1 MACAPETLWAAL
13 AAYGERAALRDA
25 AGEWSGAHVLAEV
38 AARRAVL
45 DALGAQRV
53 ALALDNG
60 ADWVAWDLAL
70 LASGRVCVPVPGF
83 FSPQQ
88 QAHVLDSAGVD
99 TLIGAPAVAAR
110 VEGFVAVAAGSTA
123 THRSA
128 ETGPVATGTAVSAR
142 EAPASAAG
150 ASIFRRTPH
159 SVPALPAGTV
169 KITYTSGTTG
179 QPKGVC
185 LDAAPQLAVARS
197 LAEVSTACGVER
209 HLCVLPLATLL
220 ENVGGVYAA
229 LLAGARID
237 LAPQAALGMTGA
249 SGFDVARFIRT
260 LHEHQPHSLILLP
273 QLLLALVTA
282 AEQGIKLPDSLRFV
296 AVGGGRVSPA
306 LLRRAEALGIP
317 AFEGYG
323 LSECASVVCVNTPG
337 ARRIGTVG
345 RPLAHAAV
353 RLAADGEV
361 EVRGARMLGYLGEPA
376 PASDWLPTGDLG
388 HFDDGFLVLHG
399 RKKHQF
405 VTAFGRNVNPEWV
418 EAELTQ
424 QAPIAQAWV
433 HGEALAANVAVIV
446 PRRADC
452 PAAAIDAAI
461 ATANAALPDYARV
474 HRWLRADAPFAP
486 ANGLLTA
493 NGRLRRAALA
503 ERYLARIAACADL
516 DVLADPADPAPFLP
530 LENEIDA

>member
-1 MACAPETLWAAL
+1 MACAPKALWAAL
-13 AAYGERAALRDA
+13 AAYGERTALRDV
-25 AGEWSGAHVLAEV
+25 AGEWSGRQVLAEV
-38 AARRAVL
+38 EARRAVL

-88 QAHVLDSAGVD
+88 QAHVLDSAGID
-99 TLIGAPAVAAR
+99 TLIGDPAVAAR
-110 VEGFVAVAAGSTA
+110 VAGFVAVAADAGVMRRA
-123 THRSA
+123 A
-128 ETGPVATGTAVSAR
+128 ETAPAATGATAST
-142 EAPASAAG
+142 AG
-150 ASIFRRTPH
+150 ASIFRRTPR
-159 SVPALPAGTV
+159 SVVPALPAGTV

-185 LDAAPQLAVARS
+185 LDAAAQLAVARS
-197 LAEVSTACGVER
+197 LAAVSTACGVER

-220 ENVGGVYAA
+220 ENVGGVYVA
-229 LLAGARID
+229 LLAGARVD
-237 LAPQAALGMTGA
+237 LLPQAALGLAGA
-249 SGFDVARFIRT
+249 SGFDVARFMQT
-260 LHEHQPHSLILLP
+260 LHARQPHSLILLP
-273 QLLLALVTA
+273 QLLLALVA
-282 AEQGIKLPDSLRFV
+282 AVEQGAARPSSLRFA
-296 AVGGGRVSPA
+296 AVGGARVAPA
-306 LLRRAEALGIP
+306 QLRRAEALGIP

-337 ARRIGTVG
+337 ACRIGTVG
-345 RPLAHAAV
+345 PPLAHAAV

-376 PASDWLPTGDLG
+376 PAGEWLPTGDLG
-388 HFDDGFLVLHG
+388 HFEDGFLVLHG

-418 EAELTQ
+418 EAELAE

-452 PAAAIDAAI
+452 ADAEIDAAL
-461 ATANAALPDYARV
+461 AAANATLPDYARV
-474 HRWLRADAPFAP
+474 QRWLRADAPFTP

-493 NGRLRRAALA
+493 NGRLRRAALV
-503 ERYLARIAACADL
+503 ERYLARIAACAEL
-516 DVLADPADPAPFLP
+516 DVLADPVDPAPFLP

>member
-1 MACAPETLWAAL
+1 MACAAEALWAAL
-13 AAYGERAALRDA
+13 AGYGERTALRDA
-25 AGEWSGAHVLAEV
+25 AGEWSGARVLAEV
-38 AARRAVL
+38 EARRAVL

-60 ADWVAWDLAL
+60 ADWVVWDLAL

-99 TLIGAPAVAAR
+99 TLIGDPAVAAR
-110 VEGFVAVAAGSTA
+110 VEGFAAVADDGAA
-123 THRSA
+123 
-128 ETGPVATGTAVSAR
+128 
-142 EAPASAAG
+142 ASAPG
-150 ASIFRRTPH
+150 ASIFRRTPP

-185 LDAAPQLAVARS
+185 LDAAAQLAVAHS

-229 LLAGARID
+229 CLAGACID
-237 LAPQAALGMTGA
+237 LVPQAALGMSGA
-249 SGFDVARFIRT
+249 SGFDVACFMQT
-260 LHEHQPHSLILLP
+260 LNERQPHSLILLP
-273 QLLLALVTA
+273 QLLLALVA
-282 AEQGIKLPDSLRFV
+282 AVEQGAKRPASLRFA
-296 AVGGGRVSPA
+296 AVGGARVAPGM
-306 LLRRAEALGIP
+306 LRRAEVLGIP

-345 RPLAHAAV
+345 RPLAHAEV

-376 PASDWLPTGDLG
+376 PAGDWLPTGDLG
-388 HFDDGFLVLHG
+388 HFEDGFLVLHG

-418 EAELTQ
+418 EAELAA

-452 PAAAIDAAI
+452 SDAEIDAAI
-461 ATANAALPDYARV
+461 AQANAVLPDYARV
-474 HRWLRADAPFAP
+474 QRWLRADAPFTP

-503 ERYLARIAACADL
+503 DRYLARIAGADAP
-516 DVLADPADPAPFLP
+516 DHSDPAPFLP
-530 LENEIDA
+530 IEHEIDA

>member
-1 MACAPETLWAAL
+1 MACAADVLWAAL
-13 AAYGERAALRDA
+13 AAGGTRPAVRDA
-25 AGEWSGAHVLAEV
+25 AIELSAAQLLQDMR
-38 AARRAVL
+38 ARRARL
-45 DALGAQRV
+45 DALGAAGGAGARQRRR
-53 ALALDNG
+53 LGGLDL
-60 ADWVAWDLAL
+60 VL

-83 FSPQQ
+83 FS
-88 QAHVLDSAGVD
+88 AAAAGACARQCRRRHP
-99 TLIGAPAVAAR
+99 IGDPIVAAR
-110 VEGFVAVAAGSTA
+110 VAGFQEIDEGIFQRVPRTVPSL
-123 THRSA
+123 
-128 ETGPVATGTAVSAR
+128 PV
-142 EAPASAAG
+142 
-150 ASIFRRTPH
+150 
-159 SVPALPAGTV
+159 GTV

-185 LDAAPQLAVARS
+185 LDAGAQLAVARS

-209 HLCVLPLATLL
+209 HLSVLPLATLL
-220 ENVGGVYAA
+220 ENVGGGVYAA
-229 LLAGARID
+229 ILAGACVD

-249 SGFDVARFIRT
+249 SGFDVARFIRS

-296 AVGGGRVSPA
+296 AVGGGGASPA
-306 LLRRAEALGIP
+306 LLRRAGVIP

-376 PASDWLPTGDLG
+376 LAERLAAHRRPRPLRRRLSWCCTGA
-388 HFDDGFLVLHG
+388 
-399 RKKHQF
+399 RSISSS
-405 VTAFGRNVNPEWV
+405 TAFGRNVNPEWV

-446 PRRADC
+446 ARGAEYSD
-452 PAAAIDAAI
+452 AAIDAAV

-474 HRWLRADAPFAP
+474 QRWLRADAPFTP

-493 NGRLRRAALA
+493 NGRLRRAALV

-516 DVLADPADPAPFLP
+516 DGLADPADPIPFLP
-530 LENEIDA
+530 IEQEIDA

>member
-1 MACAPETLWAAL
+1 MACAAEALWAAL
-13 AAYGERAALRDA
+13 AGYGERTALHDA
-25 AGEWSGAHVLAEV
+25 EEEWSGARVLAEV
-38 AARRAVL
+38 EARRAVL
-45 DALGAQRV
+45 DGLGAQRV
-53 ALALDNG
+53 ALALDND

-88 QAHVLDSAGVD
+88 QAHVLDSAGID
-99 TLIGAPAVAAR
+99 TLIVDPAVAAR
-110 VEGFVAVAAGSTA
+110 VEGFA
-123 THRSA
+123 
-128 ETGPVATGTAVSAR
+128 
-142 EAPASAAG
+142 AAG
-150 ASIFRRTPH
+150 AGIFRRTPP
-159 SVPALPAGTV
+159 SVPALSVGTV

-185 LDAAPQLAVARS
+185 LDAAAQLAVAHS
-197 LAEVSTACGVER
+197 LAEVSRACGVER

-229 LLAGARID
+229 LLAGARVD
-237 LAPQAALGMTGA
+237 LVPQAELGLAGA
-249 SGFDVARFIRT
+249 SGFDVVRFVRT
-260 LHEHQPHSLILLP
+260 LYDHQPHSLILLP
-273 QLLLALVTA
+273 QLLLALVA
-282 AEQGIKLPDSLRFV
+282 AVEQGAARPDSLRFA
-296 AVGGGRVSPA
+296 AVGGARVAPG

-337 ARRIGTVG
+337 ACRIGTVG
-345 RPLAHAAV
+345 RPLAHAEV

-376 PASDWLPTGDLG
+376 PAGDWLPTGDLG
-388 HFDDGFLVLHG
+388 HFEDGFLVLHG

-418 EAELTQ
+418 EAELAE

-446 PRRADC
+446 PRHADC
-452 PAAAIDAAI
+452 ADAEIDAAV
-461 ATANAALPDYARV
+461 AAANATLPDYARV
-474 HRWLRADAPFAP
+474 QRWLRAEAPFTP

-503 ERYLARIAACADL
+503 ERYLARIAPAAAPGDA
-516 DVLADPADPAPFLP
+516 ADPTPFLP
-530 LENEIDA
+530 LEHEIDA

>member
-1 MACAPETLWAAL
+1 M
-13 AAYGERAALRDA
+13 
-25 AGEWSGAHVLAEV
+25 
-38 AARRAVL
+38 
-45 DALGAQRV
+45 
-53 ALALDNG
+53 
-60 ADWVAWDLAL
+60 L
-70 LASGRVCVPVPGF
+70 LAPV
-83 FSPQQ
+83 QHQ
-88 QAHVLDSAGVD
+88 E
-99 TLIGAPAVAAR
+99 AV
-110 VEGFVAVAAGSTA
+110 VEV
-123 THRSA
+123 
-128 ETGPVATGTAVSAR
+128 
-142 EAPASAAG
+142 
-150 ASIFRRTPH
+150 
-159 SVPALPAGTV
+159 
-169 KITYTSGTTG
+169 
-179 QPKGVC
+179 
-185 LDAAPQLAVARS
+185 
-197 LAEVSTACGVER
+197 AEVSTACGVER

-282 AEQGIKLPDSLRFV
+282 AEQGIELPASLRFV

-452 PAAAIDAAI
+452 PAADVDAAI

-474 HRWLRADAPFAP
+474 QRWLRADAPFTP

-493 NGRLRRAALA
+493 NGRLRRAARA
-503 ERYLARIAACADL
+503 ERYLARLAACADL
-516 DVLADPADPAPFLP
+516 DVLADPADPTPFLP

>member
-1 MACAPETLWAAL
+1 MACAPEALWAAL
-13 AAYGERAALRDA
+13 AAYGERTALRDA
-25 AGEWSGAHVLAEV
+25 AGEWSGRQVLAEV
-38 AARRAVL
+38 EVRRAVL
-45 DALGAQRV
+45 AALGAQRV

-60 ADWVAWDLAL
+60 ADWMAWDLAL

-88 QAHVLDSAGVD
+88 QAHVLDSAGID
-99 TLIGAPAVAAR
+99 TLIGDPAVAAR
-110 VEGFVAVAAGSTA
+110 VEGFVAVADDRAAPDDGAAASRAA
-123 THRSA
+123 TR
-128 ETGPVATGTAVSAR
+128 
-142 EAPASAAG
+142 PAANGAALRHAAASG
-150 ASIFRRTPH
+150 AMANIHRRTPP
-159 SVPALPAGTV
+159 SVAALPPGTV

-185 LDAAPQLAVARS
+185 LDATAQLAVARS
-197 LAEVSTACGVER
+197 LAAVSTACGVER

-229 LLAGARID
+229 LLAGARVD
-237 LAPQAALGMTGA
+237 LLPQAELGLAGA
-249 SGFDVARFIRT
+249 SGFDVARFMQT
-260 LHEHQPHSLILLP
+260 LHACQPHSLILLP
-273 QLLLALVTA
+273 QLLLALVA
-282 AEQGIKLPDSLRFV
+282 AVEQGAERPSSLRFA
-296 AVGGGRVSPA
+296 AVGGARVAPA
-306 LLRRAEALGIP
+306 LLRRVEALGIP

-323 LSECASVVCVNTPG
+323 LSECASVVCVNTPD
-337 ARRIGTVG
+337 ACRIGTVG
-345 RPLAHAAV
+345 RPLAHAEV

-376 PASDWLPTGDLG
+376 PAGEWLPTGDLG
-388 HFDDGFLVLHG
+388 HFEDGFLVLHG

-418 EAELTQ
+418 EAELAE

-452 PAAAIDAAI
+452 ADADIDAALA
-461 ATANAALPDYARV
+461 ATNATLPDYARV
-474 HRWLRADAPFAP
+474 QRWLRADAPFTP

-493 NGRLRRAALA
+493 NGRLRRAALV
-503 ERYLARIAACADL
+503 ERYLARIAACADP
-516 DVLADPADPAPFLP
+516 VDPAPFLP

>member
-1 MACAPETLWAAL
+1 MACAADVLWAAL
-13 AAYGERAALRDA
+13 AAGGTRAAVRDA
-25 AGEWSGAHVLAEV
+25 AIELSAAQLLQDVR
-38 AARRAVL
+38 ARRARL
-45 DALGAQRV
+45 EALGARRV

-88 QAHVLDSAGVD
+88 QAHVLDSAGID
-99 TLIGAPAVAAR
+99 TLIGDPIVAAR
-110 VEGFVAVAAGSTA
+110 VEGFE
-123 THRSA
+123 
-128 ETGPVATGTAVSAR
+128 ETEEG
-142 EAPASAAG
+142 
-150 ASIFRRTPH
+150 IFQRVPRTL
-159 SVPALPAGTV
+159 PALPAGTV

-185 LDAAPQLAVARS
+185 LDAGAQLAVARS
-197 LAEVSTACGVER
+197 LVEVSTACGVAR
-209 HLCVLPLATLL
+209 HLSVLPLATLL

-229 LLAGARID
+229 FLAGACVD
-237 LAPQAALGMTGA
+237 LVPQAALGMTGA
-249 SGFDVARFIRT
+249 SGFDVARFIRS
-260 LHEHQPHSLILLP
+260 LHEHRPHSLILLP
-273 QLLLALVTA
+273 QLLLALVAA
-282 AEQGIKLPDSLRFV
+282 AEGGIKLPDSLRFV
-296 AVGGGRVSPA
+296 AVGGARVSPA
-306 LLRRAEALGIP
+306 LLVRAEALGLPI
-317 AFEGYG
+317 FEGYG

-353 RLAADGEV
+353 RLADDGEV

-446 PRRADC
+446 ARGAERSDAD
-452 PAAAIDAAI
+452 IDAAI
-461 ATANAALPDYARV
+461 ASANAALPDYARV
-474 HRWLRADAPFAP
+474 QRWLRADEAFSFH
-486 ANGLLTA
+486 NDLLTA
-493 NGRLRRAALA
+493 NGRLRRMALA
-503 ERYLARIAACADL
+503 ERYLARIGG
-516 DVLADPADPAPFLP
+516 ADPDSGPAPFLP
-530 LENEIDA
+530 IEQEIDA

>member
-1 MACAPETLWAAL
+1 MACAADVLRAAL
-13 AAYGERAALRDA
+13 AAGGKRAAVRDA
-25 AGEWSGAHVLAEV
+25 ALELSAAQLLQDVR
-38 AARRAVL
+38 ARRARL
-45 DALGAQRV
+45 EALGARRV

-70 LASGRVCVPVPGF
+70 LDSGRVCVPVPGF
-83 FSPQQ
+83 FSQQQ
-88 QAHVLDSAGVD
+88 QAHVLDSAGID
-99 TLIGAPAVAAR
+99 TLIGDPIVAAR
-110 VEGFVAVAAGSTA
+110 VDGFRETEDGIFQRVPRAVPS
-123 THRSA
+123 
-128 ETGPVATGTAVSAR
+128 
-142 EAPASAAG
+142 
-150 ASIFRRTPH
+150 
-159 SVPALPAGTV
+159 LPAGTV

-185 LDAAPQLAVARS
+185 LDAGAQLAVAHS

-229 LLAGARID
+229 MLAGACVD
-237 LAPQAALGMTGA
+237 LVPQAALGMSGA

-260 LHEHQPHSLILLP
+260 LHEHRPHSLILLP

-282 AEQGIKLPDSLRFV
+282 AEGGIKLPDSLRFV
-296 AVGGGRVSPA
+296 AVGGARVSPA
-306 LLRRAEALGIP
+306 LLVRAEALGLPI
-317 AFEGYG
+317 FEGYG

-446 PRRADC
+446 ARGGERSDAD
-452 PAAAIDAAI
+452 IDAAV
-461 ATANAALPDYARV
+461 ANANAALPDYARV
-474 HRWLRADAPFAP
+474 QRWLRADEAFTPHH
-486 ANGLLTA
+486 GLLTA

-503 ERYLARIAACADL
+503 ERYLPRMGG
-516 DVLADPADPAPFLP
+516 ADPNAGPAPFLP
-530 LENEIDA
+530 IEQEIDA

>member
-1 MACAPETLWAAL
+1 MACAADVLWAAL
-13 AAYGERAALRDA
+13 AAGGTRPAVRDA
-25 AGEWSGAHVLAEV
+25 AIELSAAQLLQDMR
-38 AARRAVL
+38 ARRARL
-45 DALGAQRV
+45 DALGARRV

-70 LASGRVCVPVPGF
+70 LDSGRVCVPVPGF

-99 TLIGAPAVAAR
+99 TLIGDPIVAAR
-110 VEGFVAVAAGSTA
+110 VAGFQEIDEGIFQRVPRTVPSL
-123 THRSA
+123 
-128 ETGPVATGTAVSAR
+128 PV
-142 EAPASAAG
+142 
-150 ASIFRRTPH
+150 
-159 SVPALPAGTV
+159 GTV

-185 LDAAPQLAVARS
+185 LDAGAQLAVARS
-197 LAEVSTACGVER
+197 LAGVSTACGVER
-209 HLCVLPLATLL
+209 HLSVLPLATLL

-229 LLAGARID
+229 ILAGARVD
-237 LAPQAALGMTGA
+237 LVPQAALGMTGA
-249 SGFDVARFIRT
+249 SGFDVARFIRS
-260 LHEHQPHSLILLP
+260 LHEHRPHSLILLP
-273 QLLLALVTA
+273 QLLLALVAA
-282 AEQGIKLPDSLRFV
+282 AEGGIKLPDSLRFV
-296 AVGGGRVSPA
+296 AVGGARVSPA
-306 LLRRAEALGIP
+306 LLVRAEALGLPI
-317 AFEGYG
+317 FEGYG
-323 LSECASVVCVNTPG
+323 LSECASVVCVNTPA

-452 PAAAIDAAI
+452 PAADVDAAI

-474 HRWLRADAPFAP
+474 QRWLRADAPFTP

-493 NGRLRRAALA
+493 NGRLRRVALA

>member
-1 MACAPETLWAAL
+1 MACAADALWAAL
-13 AAYGERAALRDA
+13 AARGTRPALRDA
-25 AGEWSGAHVLAEV
+25 AIELSAAQLLQDVR
-38 AARRAVL
+38 ARRARL
-45 DALGAQRV
+45 DALGARRV

-70 LASGRVCVPVPGF
+70 LESGRVCVPVPGF

-99 TLIGAPAVAAR
+99 TLIGDPIVAAR
-110 VEGFVAVAAGSTA
+110 VAGFEEVDEG
-123 THRSA
+123 
-128 ETGPVATGTAVSAR
+128 
-142 EAPASAAG
+142 
-150 ASIFRRTPH
+150 IFQRVPRA
-159 SVPALPAGTV
+159 VPALPAGTL

-185 LDAAPQLAVARS
+185 LDADAQLAVAHS
-197 LAEVSTACGVER
+197 LAEVSMACGVER

-229 LLAGARID
+229 LLAGACVE
-237 LAPQAALGMTGA
+237 LVPQAALGLSGA
-249 SGFDVARFIRT
+249 SGFDAARFVGT
-260 LHEHQPHSLILLP
+260 LHEHRPHSLILLP
-273 QLLLALVTA
+273 QLLLALVAA
-282 AEQGIKLPDSLRFV
+282 AEQGAALPDSLRFI
-296 AVGGGRVSPA
+296 AVGGGRVSPG
-306 LLRRAEALGIP
+306 LLLRAEALGLP
-317 AFEGYG
+317 VFEGYG
-323 LSECASVVCVNTPG
+323 LSECASVVCVNTPA

-376 PASDWLPTGDLG
+376 PVGDWLSTGDLG
-388 HFDDGFLVLHG
+388 HFEDGFLVLHG

-418 EAELTQ
+418 EVELTQ

-433 HGEALAANVAVIV
+433 HGEALAANLAVIV

-452 PAAAIDAAI
+452 PDADIDAAI

-474 HRWLRADAPFAP
+474 HRWLRAEEAFTPH
-486 ANGLLTA
+486 NGLLTA
-493 NGRLRRAALA
+493 NGRLRRVALA
-503 ERYLARIAACADL
+503 ERYLSRIGG
-516 DVLADPADPAPFLP
+516 ADPTDPTPFLP
-530 LENEIDA
+530 IEHEIDA

>member
-1 MACAPETLWAAL
+1 MACAPETLLAAL
-13 AAYGERAALRDA
+13 AAYGERTALRDA
-25 AGEWSGAHVLAEV
+25 AGEWSGARVLAEV
-38 AARRAVL
+38 KARRAVL

-99 TLIGAPAVAAR
+99 TLIGDPEVAAR
-110 VEGFVAVAAGSTA
+110 VEGFVAVAADRAAPDDGAAASRAA
-123 THRSA
+123 TR
-128 ETGPVATGTAVSAR
+128 
-142 EAPASAAG
+142 PAANGAALRHAAASG
-150 ASIFRRTPH
+150 AMANIHRRTPP
-159 SVPALPAGTV
+159 SVAALPPGTV

-185 LDAAPQLAVARS
+185 LDAAAQFAVARS
-197 LAEVSTACGVER
+197 LAAVSTACGVEH

-220 ENVGGVYAA
+220 ENVGGVYVA
-229 LLAGARID
+229 LLAGACVD
-237 LAPQAALGMTGA
+237 LVPQTALGLAGA
-249 SGFDVARFIRT
+249 SGFDVLRFMRT
-260 LHEHQPHSLILLP
+260 VHDHQPHSVILLP
-273 QLLLALVTA
+273 QLLLALVA
-282 AEQGIKLPDSLRFV
+282 AVEQGAARPGSLRFA
-296 AVGGGRVSPA
+296 AVGGARVAPG

-337 ARRIGTVG
+337 ARRTGTVG
-345 RPLAHAAV
+345 RPLSHAAV

-376 PASDWLPTGDLG
+376 PMGDWLATGDLG
-388 HFDDGFLVLHG
+388 HFEDDFLVLHG

-433 HGEALAANVAVIV
+433 HGEALAANLAVIV

-452 PAAAIDAAI
+452 ADAEIDAAV
-461 ATANAALPDYARV
+461 AMANATLPDYARV
-474 HRWLRADAPFAP
+474 HRWLRADAPFSP

-503 ERYLARIAACADL
+503 ERYLARIAPAAE
-516 DVLADPADPAPFLP
+516 LADPADPIPFLP

>member
-1 MACAPETLWAAL
+1 MACAPEALWAAF
-13 AAYGERAALRDA
+13 AAYGERTALRDA
-25 AGEWSGAHVLAEV
+25 AGEWSGRQVLAEV
-38 AARRAVL
+38 EARRAVL

-70 LASGRVCVPVPGF
+70 LASGRVCVPMPGF

-88 QAHVLDSAGVD
+88 QAHVLDSAGID
-99 TLIGAPAVAAR
+99 TLIGDPAVAAR
-110 VEGFVAVAAGSTA
+110 VAGFVTVAADGSVTRRAAETAPAATGATASTA
-123 THRSA
+123 
-128 ETGPVATGTAVSAR
+128 GV
-142 EAPASAAG
+142 
-150 ASIFRRTPH
+150 SIFRRTPR

-185 LDAAPQLAVARS
+185 LNAAAQLAVARS
-197 LAEVSTACGVER
+197 LAAVSTACGVEH

-229 LLAGARID
+229 LLAGARVD
-237 LAPQAALGMTGA
+237 LLPQAALGLAGA
-249 SGFDVARFIRT
+249 SGFDVARFMET
-260 LHEHQPHSLILLP
+260 LHARQPHSLILLP
-273 QLLLALVTA
+273 QLLLALVA
-282 AEQGIKLPDSLRFV
+282 AVEQGAGRPRSLRFA
-296 AVGGGRVSPA
+296 AVGGARVAPA

-337 ARRIGTVG
+337 VCRIGTVG
-345 RPLAHAAV
+345 PPLAHAAV

-376 PASDWLPTGDLG
+376 PVGEWLPTGDLG
-388 HFDDGFLVLHG
+388 HFEDGFLVLHG

-418 EAELTQ
+418 EAELAE

-446 PRRADC
+446 PRRAECAD
-452 PAAAIDAAI
+452 ADIDAAI
-461 ATANAALPDYARV
+461 AAANATLPDYARV
-474 HRWLRADAPFAP
+474 QRWLRADAPFTP

-493 NGRLRRAALA
+493 NGRLRRAALV
-503 ERYLARIAACADL
+503 ERYLARIAACAEL
-516 DVLADPADPAPFLP
+516 DVLADPADRAPFLP

>member
-1 MACAPETLWAAL
+1 MACAADSLWATLSARGTRL
-13 AAYGERAALRDA
+13 AVRDA
-25 AGEWSGAHVLAEV
+25 ASELSAAQLLQDVR
-38 AARRAVL
+38 ARRARL
-45 DALGAQRV
+45 DALGARRV

-70 LASGRVCVPVPGF
+70 LESGRVCVPVPGF

-99 TLIGAPAVAAR
+99 TLIGDPVVAAR
-110 VEGFVAVAAGSTA
+110 VAGFEEVDAG
-123 THRSA
+123 
-128 ETGPVATGTAVSAR
+128 
-142 EAPASAAG
+142 
-150 ASIFRRTPH
+150 IFQR
-159 SVPALPAGTV
+159 VPRALPPLPAGTV

-185 LDAAPQLAVARS
+185 LDAAAQLAVAHS
-197 LAEVSTACGVER
+197 LAEVSMACGVER

-229 LLAGARID
+229 FLAGACVD
-237 LAPQAALGMTGA
+237 LVPQAGLGMTGA

-260 LHEHQPHSLILLP
+260 LHEHRPHSLILLP
-273 QLLLALVTA
+273 QLLLALVAA
-282 AEQGIKLPDSLRFV
+282 AEQGAAMPDSLRFA
-296 AVGGGRVSPA
+296 AVGGARVSPG
-306 LLRRAEALGIP
+306 LLLRAEALDLP
-317 AFEGYG
+317 VFEGYG
-323 LSECASVVCVNTPG
+323 LSECASVVCVNTPA

-376 PASDWLPTGDLG
+376 PAGEWLPTGDLG
-388 HFDDGFLVLHG
+388 HFEDGFLVLHG

-418 EAELTQ
+418 EAELAE

-452 PAAAIDAAI
+452 TDADIAAAVAA
-461 ATANAALPDYARV
+461 ANATLPDYARV
-474 HRWLRADAPFAP
+474 QRWLRADAPFTP

-493 NGRLRRAALA
+493 NGRLRRAALV
-503 ERYLARIAACADL
+503 ERYLARIAACADP
-516 DVLADPADPAPFLP
+516 ADLADPAPFLP
-530 LENEIDA
+530 IENEIDT

>member
-1 MACAPETLWAAL
+1 MACAAEALWAAL
-13 AAYGERAALRDA
+13 AAGGTRPAVRDA
-25 AGEWSGAHVLAEV
+25 AIELSAAQLLQDMR
-38 AARRAVL
+38 ARRARL
-45 DALGAQRV
+45 DALGARRV

-70 LASGRVCVPVPGF
+70 LDSGRVCVPVPGF

-99 TLIGAPAVAAR
+99 TLIGDPIVAAR
-110 VEGFVAVAAGSTA
+110 VAGFQEIDEG
-123 THRSA
+123 
-128 ETGPVATGTAVSAR
+128 
-142 EAPASAAG
+142 
-150 ASIFRRTPH
+150 IFQRVPRT
-159 SVPALPAGTV
+159 VPSLPAGTV

-185 LDAAPQLAVARS
+185 LDAGAQLAVARS

-209 HLCVLPLATLL
+209 HLSVLPLATLL

-229 LLAGARID
+229 ILAGARVD
-237 LAPQAALGMTGA
+237 LVPQAALGMTGA

-260 LHEHQPHSLILLP
+260 LHDHQPHSLILLP

-296 AVGGGRVSPA
+296 AVGGARVSPA
-306 LLRRAEALGIP
+306 LLVRAEALGLPI
-317 AFEGYG
+317 FEGYG
-323 LSECASVVCVNTPG
+323 LSECASVVCVNTPA

-361 EVRGARMLGYLGEPA
+361 EVRGACMLGYLGEPA

-446 PRRADC
+446 ARGAERSDGD
-452 PAAAIDAAI
+452 IDAAI
-461 ATANAALPDYARV
+461 AIANAALPDYARV
-474 HRWLRADAPFAP
+474 QRWLRADEAFSFH
-486 ANGLLTA
+486 NDLLTA

-503 ERYLARIAACADL
+503 ERYLARIGG
-516 DVLADPADPAPFLP
+516 ADPGPAPFLP
-530 LENEIDA
+530 IEQEIDA

>member
-1 MACAPETLWAAL
+1 MACAAEGLWTAL
-13 AAYGERAALRDA
+13 AAYGERTALRAA
-25 AGEWSGAHVLAEV
+25 AGEWSGLQALAEV
-38 AARRAVL
+38 EARRAVL
-45 DALGAQRV
+45 DGLGAHRV

-88 QAHVLDSAGVD
+88 QAHVLDSAGID
-99 TLIGAPAVAAR
+99 TLIGDPAVAAR
-110 VEGFVAVAAGSTA
+110 VEGFAAVTDDGAAA
-123 THRSA
+123 K
-128 ETGPVATGTAVSAR
+128 TGVG
-142 EAPASAAG
+142 
-150 ASIFRRTPH
+150 SIFRRTPR
-159 SVPALPAGTV
+159 SVPALPTGTV

-185 LDAAPQLAVARS
+185 LDAAAQLAVARS
-197 LAEVSTACGVER
+197 LAAVSTACAVER

-229 LLAGARID
+229 FLAGACVD
-237 LAPQAALGMTGA
+237 VVPQSELGLSGA
-249 SGFDVARFIRT
+249 SGFDVARFMRT
-260 LHEHQPHSLILLP
+260 LHARQPHSLILLP
-273 QLLLALVTA
+273 QLLLALVA
-282 AEQGIKLPDSLRFV
+282 AVEQGAEPPASLRFA
-296 AVGGGRVSPA
+296 AVGGARVAPG

-361 EVRGARMLGYLGEPA
+361 EVRGARMLGYLGESA
-376 PASDWLPTGDLG
+376 PTGDWLPTGDLG
-388 HFDDGFLVLHG
+388 HFEDGFLVLHG

-418 EAELTQ
+418 EAELAE

-433 HGEALAANVAVIV
+433 HGEALAANFAVIV
-446 PRRADC
+446 PRRAECSDDEV
-452 PAAAIDAAI
+452 DAAI
-461 ATANAALPDYARV
+461 AATNAVLPDYARV
-474 HRWLRADAPFAP
+474 QRWLRADAPFTP

-503 ERYLARIAACADL
+503 ERYLARIAAVAD
-516 DVLADPADPAPFLP
+516 LADPADPADPTPFLP
-530 LENEIDA
+530 LENEIET

>member
-1 MACAPETLWAAL
+1 MACAADALWAAL
-13 AAYGERAALRDA
+13 AARGTRPALRDA
-25 AGEWSGAHVLAEV
+25 ALALSGAQLLQDMH
-38 AARRAVL
+38 ARRARL

-53 ALALDNG
+53 ALALDNA

-70 LASGRVCVPVPGF
+70 LDSGRVCVPVPGF

-88 QAHVLDSAGVD
+88 QAHVLDSAGVN
-99 TLIGAPAVAAR
+99 TLIGDPIVAAR
-110 VEGFVAVAAGSTA
+110 VAGFDEVEEGILQ
-123 THRSA
+123 RM
-128 ETGPVATGTAVSAR
+128 PGT
-142 EAPASAAG
+142 
-150 ASIFRRTPH
+150 
-159 SVPALPAGTV
+159 VPLLPAGTL

-185 LDAAPQLAVARS
+185 LDADAQLAVAHS
-197 LAEVSTACGVER
+197 LADVSMVCGAER

-229 LLAGARID
+229 LLAGAVVE

-249 SGFDVARFIRT
+249 SGFDAACFVRT
-260 LHEHQPHSLILLP
+260 LQERRPHSLILLP
-273 QLLLALVTA
+273 QLLLALVAA
-282 AEQGIKLPDSLRFV
+282 AEQGAALPDSLRFI
-296 AVGGGRVSPA
+296 AVGGGRVSPG
-306 LLRRAEALGIP
+306 LLRRAEALGLP
-317 AFEGYG
+317 VFEGYG
-323 LSECASVVCVNTPG
+323 LSECASVVCVNSPA

-345 RPLAHAAV
+345 RPLLHAAL

-376 PASDWLPTGDLG
+376 PAGDWLPTGDLG
-388 HFDDGFLVLHG
+388 HFEDGFLVLHG

-418 EAELTQ
+418 EAELAQ

-433 HGEALAANVAVIV
+433 HGEALAANFAVIV

-452 PAAAIDAAI
+452 PDADIDAAI

-474 HRWLRADAPFAP
+474 HRWLRADEAFTLH
-486 ANGLLTA
+486 NGLLTA
-493 NGRLRRAALA
+493 NGRLRRVAMA
-503 ERYLARIAACADL
+503 ERYLACIGGDDRTL
-516 DVLADPADPAPFLP
+516 FLP
-530 LENEIDA
+530 LEHEVNA

>member
-1 MACAPETLWAAL
+1 MACAADVLWAAL
-13 AAYGERAALRDA
+13 AAGGTRTAVRDA
-25 AGEWSGAHVLAEV
+25 AIELSAAQLLQDVRAQRLQPCTPGA
-38 AARRAVL
+38 R
-45 DALGAQRV
+45 RV

-70 LASGRVCVPVPGF
+70 LDSGRVCVPVPGF
-83 FSPQQ
+83 FSQQQ
-88 QAHVLDSAGVD
+88 QAHVLDSAGID
-99 TLIGAPAVAAR
+99 TLIGDPIVAAR
-110 VEGFVAVAAGSTA
+110 VDGFQ
-123 THRSA
+123 
-128 ETGPVATGTAVSAR
+128 ETEDG
-142 EAPASAAG
+142 
-150 ASIFRRTPH
+150 IFQRVPRA
-159 SVPALPAGTV
+159 VPALPAGTV

-185 LDAAPQLAVARS
+185 LDASSQLAVARS

-229 LLAGARID
+229 MLAGACVD
-237 LAPQAALGMTGA
+237 LVPQAALGMSGA
-249 SGFDVARFIRT
+249 SAFDVARFIRT
-260 LHEHQPHSLILLP
+260 LHEHRPHSLILLP

-282 AEQGIKLPDSLRFV
+282 AEGGIKLPDSLRFV
-296 AVGGGRVSPA
+296 AVGGARVSPA
-306 LLRRAEALGIP
+306 LLVRAEALGLPI
-317 AFEGYG
+317 FEGYG

-446 PRRADC
+446 ARGGERSDAD
-452 PAAAIDAAI
+452 IDAAV
-461 ATANAALPDYARV
+461 ANANAALPDYARV
-474 HRWLRADAPFAP
+474 QRWLRADEAFTPH
-486 ANGLLTA
+486 NGLLTA
-493 NGRLRRAALA
+493 NGRLRRTALA
-503 ERYLARIAACADL
+503 ERYLARIGG
-516 DVLADPADPAPFLP
+516 ADPGPAPFLP
-530 LENEIDA
+530 IEQEIDA

>member
-1 MACAPETLWAAL
+1 MACAADVLWSAL
-13 AAYGERAALRDA
+13 EGYGERTALRDA
-25 AGEWSGAHVLAEV
+25 AGEWSGARVLAEV
-38 AARRAVL
+38 QARRAVL
-45 DALGAQRV
+45 DAIGAQRV

-99 TLIGAPAVAAR
+99 TLIGELAVAAH
-110 VEGFVAVAAGSTA
+110 VEGFEAVAKTGALAGSA
-123 THRSA
+123 VA
-128 ETGPVATGTAVSAR
+128 ENAVRAANA
-142 EAPASAAG
+142 APQNALAHG
-150 ASIFRRTPH
+150 IYRRTPRT
-159 SVPALPAGTV
+159 VPALPAGAV

-185 LDAAPQLAVARS
+185 LDAEAQLAVAHS

-220 ENVGGVYAA
+220 ENVGGVYVGF
-229 LLAGARID
+229 LAGARVD
-237 LAPQAALGMTGA
+237 LVPQVALGLTGA
-249 SGFDVARFIRT
+249 SGFDVARFMQT
-260 LHEHQPHSLILLP
+260 LHVQRPHSLILLP
-273 QLLLALVTA
+273 QLLLALVA
-282 AEQGIKLPDSLRFV
+282 AVEQGVERPASLRFV
-296 AVGGGRVSPA
+296 AVGGGRVSPG

-323 LSECASVVCVNTPG
+323 LSECASVVCVNTPA

-376 PASDWLPTGDLG
+376 PTGDWLPTGDLG
-388 HFDDGFLVLHG
+388 HFEDGFLVLHG

-418 EAELTQ
+418 EVELTQ

-446 PRRADC
+446 PRGGARTDAEIEAAL
-452 PAAAIDAAI
+452 AAA
-461 ATANAALPDYARV
+461 NVALPDYARV
-474 HRWLRADAPFAP
+474 LHWIRADAPFTP

-493 NGRLRRAALA
+493 NGRLRRVALA
-503 ERYLARIAACADL
+503 ERYLPRIGATGATGA
-516 DVLADPADPAPFLP
+516 ADPADPAAPTPFLP
-530 LENEIDA
+530 SEYEIDA

>member
-1 MACAPETLWAAL
+1 MACAAEALWAAV
-13 AAYGERAALRDA
+13 AAGGTRPAVRDA
-25 AGEWSGAHVLAEV
+25 AIELSAAQLLQDMR
-38 AARRAVL
+38 ARRARL
-45 DALGAQRV
+45 DALGARRV

-70 LASGRVCVPVPGF
+70 LDSGRVCVPVPGF

-88 QAHVLDSAGVD
+88 QAHVLDSAGID
-99 TLIGAPAVAAR
+99 TLIGDPIVAAR
-110 VEGFVAVAAGSTA
+110 VAGFEEVEEGIFQRV
-123 THRSA
+123 
-128 ETGPVATGTAVSAR
+128 PGTVL
-142 EAPASAAG
+142 P
-150 ASIFRRTPH
+150 
-159 SVPALPAGTV
+159 LPAGTV

-185 LDAAPQLAVARS
+185 LDASAQLAVARS
-197 LAEVSTACGVER
+197 LAEVSIACGVER

-273 QLLLALVTA
+273 QLLLALVAA

-296 AVGGGRVSPA
+296 AVGGARVSPA
-306 LLRRAEALGIP
+306 LLVRAEALGLPI
-317 AFEGYG
+317 FEGYG

-446 PRRADC
+446 PRGAERSDGEIE
-452 PAAAIDAAI
+452 AAVAA
-461 ATANAALPDYARV
+461 ANAALPDYARV
-474 HRWLRADAPFAP
+474 QRWLRADEAFSFH
-486 ANGLLTA
+486 NDLLTA

-503 ERYLARIAACADL
+503 ERYLARIGG
-516 DVLADPADPAPFLP
+516 ADPGPAPFLP
-530 LENEIDA
+530 IEQEIDA

>member
-1 MACAPETLWAAL
+1 MACAPEALWAAL
-13 AAYGERAALRDA
+13 AAYGERTALRDA
-25 AGEWSGAHVLAEV
+25 ADEWSGRQVLAEV
-38 AARRAVL
+38 EARRAVL

-70 LASGRVCVPVPGF
+70 LARGRVGVPVPGF

-88 QAHVLDSAGVD
+88 QAHVLDSAGID
-99 TLIGAPAVAAR
+99 TLIGDPAVAAR
-110 VEGFVAVAAGSTA
+110 AEGFVAVADRAA
-123 THRSA
+123 TGRPA
-128 ETGPVATGTAVSAR
+128 ETGPAATGAAASEH
-142 EAPASAAG
+142 EATSSAAG
-150 ASIFRRTPH
+150 ASIFRRIPRTA
-159 SVPALPAGTV
+159 PALPAGTV

-185 LDAAPQLAVARS
+185 LNAAAQLAVARS
-197 LAEVSTACGVER
+197 LAAVSTACGVEH

-229 LLAGARID
+229 LLAGARVD
-237 LAPQAALGMTGA
+237 LMPQAALGLAGA
-249 SGFDVARFIRT
+249 SGFDVARFMQT
-260 LHEHQPHSLILLP
+260 LHARQPHSLILLP
-273 QLLLALVTA
+273 QLLLALVA
-282 AEQGIKLPDSLRFV
+282 AVEQGAGRPRSLRFA
-296 AVGGGRVSPA
+296 AVGGARVAPA
-306 LLRRAEALGIP
+306 LLCRAEALGIP

-337 ARRIGTVG
+337 ACRIGTVG
-345 RPLAHAAV
+345 RPLAHAEV

-376 PASDWLPTGDLG
+376 PAGEWLPTGDLG
-388 HFDDGFLVLHG
+388 HFEDGFLELHG

-418 EAELTQ
+418 EAELAE

-446 PRRADC
+446 PRRAECAD
-452 PAAAIDAAI
+452 AVIDAAI
-461 ATANAALPDYARV
+461 AAANAVLPDYARV
-474 HRWLRADAPFAP
+474 QRWLRADAPFTP

-503 ERYLARIAACADL
+503 ERYLARIAACAEL
-516 DVLADPADPAPFLP
+516 DVLADPGDPVPFLP

>member
-1 MACAPETLWAAL
+1 MACAAEALWAAL
-13 AAYGERAALRDA
+13 AAGGTRLAVRDA
-25 AGEWSGAHVLAEV
+25 AIGLSAAQLLQDVR
-38 AARRAVL
+38 ARRARL
-45 DALGAQRV
+45 EALGARRV

-60 ADWVAWDLAL
+60 ADWVAWDLAML
-70 LASGRVCVPVPGF
+70 DSGRVCVPVPGF
-83 FSPQQ
+83 FSQQQ
-88 QAHVLDSAGVD
+88 QAHVLDSAGID
-99 TLIGAPAVAAR
+99 TLIGDPIVAAR
-110 VEGFVAVAAGSTA
+110 VDGFQ
-123 THRSA
+123 
-128 ETGPVATGTAVSAR
+128 ETEDG
-142 EAPASAAG
+142 
-150 ASIFRRTPH
+150 IFQRVPRA
-159 SVPALPAGTV
+159 VPALPAGTV

-185 LDAAPQLAVARS
+185 LDASSQLAVARS

-229 LLAGARID
+229 MLAGACVD
-237 LAPQAALGMTGA
+237 LVPQAALGMSGA
-249 SGFDVARFIRT
+249 SAFDVARFIRT
-260 LHEHQPHSLILLP
+260 LHEHRPHSLILLP

-282 AEQGIKLPDSLRFV
+282 AEGGIKLPDSLRFV
-296 AVGGGRVSPA
+296 AVGGARVSPA
-306 LLRRAEALGIP
+306 LLVRAEALGLPI
-317 AFEGYG
+317 FEGYG

-446 PRRADC
+446 ARGGERSDAD
-452 PAAAIDAAI
+452 IDAAV
-461 ATANAALPDYARV
+461 ANANAALPDYARV
-474 HRWLRADAPFAP
+474 QRWLRADEAFTPH
-486 ANGLLTA
+486 NGLLTA
-493 NGRLRRAALA
+493 NGRLRRTALA
-503 ERYLARIAACADL
+503 ERYLARIGG
-516 DVLADPADPAPFLP
+516 ADPGPAPFLP
-530 LENEIDA
+530 IEQEIDA